1 VLRARGEVLSIETIC
16 YPAVTSINELS
27 SLGGI
32 GNASEPHDPLQ
43 ACTMR
48 LRSDGQRV
56 LVDRL
61 WPRNKR
67 KEDLHGQWLREVAP
81 SDELRKAFHAG
92 DAGFR
97 RIHPALPAG
106 TGRAPRALVP
116 AAGHGGKGELTLL
129 YAGKDT
135 EHNNARVLAD
145 WLEDE
150 LERRGPGSS
159 PVCYAR

>member
-1 VLRARGEVLSIETIC
+1 MIRCKRV
-16 YPAVTSINELS
+16 Y
-27 SLGGI
+27 
-32 GNASEPHDPLQ
+32 DPVE
-43 ACTMR
+43 A
-48 LRSDGQRV
+48 SDGQRV

-92 DAGFR
+92 ELDFAGSPSVTSMNWPR
-97 RIHPALPAG
+97 TPSTG
-106 TGRAPRALVP
+106 TRCWTWR
-116 AAGHGGKGELTLL
+116 KGDLTLL

-150 LERRGPGSS
+150 LSGAGRAVRRCAMPQRA
-159 PVCYAR
+159 CRR